1 MPTDK
6 RIEDLLTLHKMRET
20 AKLGGGEKRIKSQ
33 HAKGKYL
40 ARERIYML
48 LDPGSFE
55 EYDAFVTHR
64 NHDFDM
70 QNQIFLGDG
79 VITGSGKIEGRTVF
93 VFSQDFTVFG
103 GSLSA
108 AHAEKIC
115 KIMDMA
121 EKIGAP
127 VIGLND
133 SGGARIQ
140 EGVVSLGGYADIFLR
155 NTLMSGVIPQISA
168 IMGPCAGGAVYSP
181 AITDF
186 ILMVKNK
193 SHMFVTGPNVVK
205 TVTHEEVSFEDLGGA
220 KTHSVKSGVTHFAC
234 EDEKH
239 CLQNIRKLISYM
251 PQNWREKTP
260 EKIPVDTADRIEME
274 LNHVIPED
282 NTRPYDMKKIIHLVV
297 DLEDKPV
304 TEFDEELEKGAKKD
318 KKPKAKLEPD
328 EVQGHPGKV
337 SSFFET
343 QALYA
348 PNIITGFARL
358 DGIAVGVVANQPSKM
373 AGVLDIDSSVK
384 GARFVR
390 FCDAF
395 NIPLVVFE
403 DVPGFMPGTFQEW
416 RGIIK
421 QGAKLLYAFAEAT
434 VPKLTVITRKAYGG
448 AYDVMNSK
456 HIRADY
462 NVAWPGSEI
471 AVMGSAG
478 AAEIIFKKEI
488 DSAKDPKKAFNEKVE
503 EYKQKFAN
511 PYAAAAM
518 GYIDDV
524 IEPSETRIKLI
535 KALRMLQ
542 TKVQTNPKKKHGNIP
557 L

>member
-6 RIEDLLTLHKMRET
+6 RITDLLKLHNMREK
-20 AKLGGGEKRIKSQ
+20 AKLGGGEKRIKAQ

-40 ARERIYML
+40 ARERIFML
-48 LDPGSFE
+48 LDPGTFE

-64 NHDFDM
+64 THGFGM
-70 QNQIFLGDG
+70 EEQIFLGDG
-79 VITGSGKIEGRTVF
+79 VITGSGRIDGRLVF

-103 GSLSA
+103 GSLSG

-115 KIMDMA
+115 KVMDMA
-121 EKIGAP
+121 EKMGAP

-155 NTLMSGVIPQISA
+155 NVLMSGVIPQISA

-186 ILMVKNK
+186 IFMVKGK

-205 TVTHEEVSFEDLGGA
+205 TVTHEEVTFEDLGGA
-220 KTHSVKSGVTHFAC
+220 KTHSTKSGVTHFAC
-234 EDEKH
+234 DDEMQ
-239 CLQNIRKLISYM
+239 CLQHIRKLVSYI

-260 EKIPVDTADRIEME
+260 KRVSVDDADRIEME

-282 NTRPYDMKKIIHLVV
+282 NTRPYDMKKIINLVV
-297 DLEDKPV
+297 DQEEKPKS
-304 TEFDEELEKGAKKD
+304 EFDEEIDKNKKEKKTKSTKGLPELV
-318 KKPKAKLEPD
+318 KP
-328 EVQGHPGKV
+328 GFV

-343 QALYA
+343 QELFA

-358 DGIAVGVVANQPSKM
+358 DGISVGVIANQPSKM
-373 AGVLDIDSSVK
+373 AGVLDIDASVK

-462 NVAWPGSEI
+462 NIAWPGAEI

-488 DSAKDPKKAFNEKVE
+488 DAAKDPKKAFDEKVE
-503 EYKQKFAN
+503 EFKEKFAN
-511 PYAAAAM
+511 PYEAAKF

-524 IEPSETRIKLI
+524 VEPSETRIKLI

-542 TKVQTNPKKKHGNIP
+542 TKVQSNPKKRHGNIP